1 MELQSKLLSQE
12 NKSVNPVL
20 QMNFNLVLLV
30 VERATFIIEQKD
42 KNNNVRDALA
52 KDTSIIAHLVEDKV
66 QLLKQE
72 HKQSKFQKT
81 PIIKLF

>member
-42 KNNNVRDALA
+42 KNNPVRDALG
-52 KDTSIIAHLVEDKV
+52 KDTSIIVQLVEDKV

-72 HKQSKFQKT
+72 HKQLKFQKT